1 MSIPIWVK
9 GLRAGGGA
17 TSCALPPVPQS
28 PNSSKLT
35 DIDQQ
40 VTGFIGDKQTLIQNQ
55 IFSQPE
61 MRVAF
66 YKPINATKTRIW

>member
-55 IFSQPE
+55 ISFTARNESSIL
-61 MRVAF
+61 
-66 YKPINATKTRIW
+66 YIIT